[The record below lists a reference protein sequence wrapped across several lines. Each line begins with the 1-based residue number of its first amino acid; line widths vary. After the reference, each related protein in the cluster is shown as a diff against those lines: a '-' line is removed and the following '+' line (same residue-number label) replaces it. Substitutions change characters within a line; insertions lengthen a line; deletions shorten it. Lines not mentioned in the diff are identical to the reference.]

1 MLRTWFHQPRN
12 LKLLYRAASNIFP
25 LLKQVAK
32 SGYVFVFTLPLPLA
46 NVIGNLG
53 NFWFMRYLNAVSTHP
68 DPGAPIEGQ
77 EGAELLASSIGPG
90 PKECTSSPNGKPEL
104 AYSEGVVRRAANG
117 GYSEK
122 IRLYR
127 EGLLFSPWEKS
138 LETLWDLNQIEQ
150 NTGRRQSSATDLF
163 EVGPAGSLRAPT
175 TVIWGKADVA
185 IENAI
190 AIEGFGDFFGAR
202 PSQLIMVERCG
213 HWAPLERM
221 AVPVF
226 EEVIE
231 WAVKGEKE
239 GLRER
244 LGDEFPMAKFV
255 VERLAG
261 SS

>member
-1 MLRTWFHQPRN
+1 MLRTWLHQPRN
-12 LKLLYRAASNIFP
+12 LKLLYRAASNVKP

-32 SGYVFVFTLPLPLA
+32 SAYVFVFNLPFPLA

-53 NFWFMRYLNAVSTHP
+53 NFWFFRYLNAVSTHP
-68 DPGAPIEGQ
+68 DPPAPLQGTQ
-77 EGAELLASSIGPG
+77 GAELLASSIGPG
-90 PKECTSSPNGKPEL
+90 EKECTSSPNGKPEL
-104 AYSEGVVRRAANG
+104 AYSEGVRSRAANG

-127 EGLLFSPWEKS
+127 EGLIFNTWEKS

-150 NTGRRQSSATDLF
+150 STGRRQSSGVDLF
-163 EVGPAGSLRAPT
+163 EVGPVGSLRAPT
-175 TVIWGKADVA
+175 TVIWGKGDVA

-202 PSQLIMVERCG
+202 PSHLIIVERCG

-221 AVPVF
+221 AIPIF

-231 WAVKGEKE
+231 WAVKGEKQ
-239 GLRER
+239 GLREKF
-244 LGDEFPMAKFV
+244 GDEFPMAKFV
-255 VERLAG
+255 GEKSVG
-261 SS
+261 